1 MKKKKII
8 FSSLLF
14 CAATLPVAAQNDFNY
29 NEDSQFRPQTNRKVN
44 TDSLGSDKEIPKGIR
59 VWTVDERFGDTK
71 AAVVDTLQHMYM
83 NTTFTEGLRGEYNT
97 LGNMG
102 TARLNRIFI
111 DRRNTQGNFIFTEP
125 YDYIVNPVSDFHF
138 TNTYSPITNITL
150 NSCGDKVTGEDDF
163 KAMFAVNANK
173 RLGAVS
179 DSTISMAEDIITH
192 RVPATLNTPCG
203 HLTWATAI
211 RHTSSSVPIMRR

>member
-1 MKKKKII
+1 M
-8 FSSLLF
+8 
-14 CAATLPVAAQNDFNY
+14 
-29 NEDSQFRPQTNRKVN
+29 
-44 TDSLGSDKEIPKGIR
+44 
-59 VWTVDERFGDTK
+59 
-71 AAVVDTLQHMYM
+71 
-83 NTTFTEGLRGEYNT
+83 
-97 LGNMG
+97 
-102 TARLNRIFI
+102 NRIFI

-173 RLGAVS
+173 RLGAGFRF
-179 DSTISMAEDIITH
+179 DYKYGRGYITP

-203 HLTWATAI
+203 HLTWAPAI